1 MTSTGGFSVRNDPM
15 FVTLR
20 LEAAALAALGL
31 ATLAGC
37 AAPPPAVVAATP
49 APPPHGRAFT
59 LDTPVHVIEADAQG
73 KAVLCRDLPGLM
85 ASRDLM
91 MVDDMSL
98 TQIASVSGGQLTQA
112 KLAMLQADLAQ
123 ISATRKIEP

>member
-1 MTSTGGFSVRNDPM
+1 MINTP
-15 FVTLR
+15 R
-20 LEAAALAALGL
+20 LDAAAFAALGL
-31 ATLAGC
+31 AALAAC
-37 AAPPPAVVAATP
+37 SAPPPAVVATAP
-49 APPPHGRAFT
+49 VPPPHGRAFT
-59 LDTPVHVIEADAQG
+59 LNTPVHIIEADAQG
-73 KAVLCRDLPGLM
+73 KAVLDRDLPGLM

-123 ISATRKIEP
+123 ISATRKIQP